1 MHASPSRT
9 GPLFY
14 SVLVQEKHEQ
24 EHGGEQRRGRG
35 KGAVYKAAQP
45 GTIAIDPARTS
56 IKSSLTPA

>member
-24 EHGGEQRRGRG
+24 EHRGEEQRGGE
-35 KGAVYKAAQP
+35 KGAVDKAAQP
-45 GTIAIDPARTS
+45 GIAIDPARTS